1 LLRNT
6 HIAWGPIAKLFHWAI
21 ALLIFTQF
29 ALGWIA
35 ESYRLSPTKIQLFV
49 WHKSIG
55 ILVLLLVV
63 LRLVWRFV
71 NPSPALP
78 TNTPKSEALAARTS
92 HALLYALMLAMPLS
106 GWIINSAANIPLRV
120 FWWWPLP
127 AIVAPDKALEEI
139 AKAVH
144 LTLFVTLAV
153 VVAVH
158 IAAALRHHFVK
169 RNDVLVRMLP
179 QWRWNRESMD

>member
-6 HIAWGPIAKLFHWAI
+6 DAAWGPIAKLFHWGVA
-21 ALLIFTQF
+21 ALIFTQF

-35 ESYRLSPTKIQLFV
+35 VTYRLSPTKIQLFI

-55 ILVLLLVV
+55 VLVLLLVV
-63 LRLVWRFV
+63 LRLAWRLM

-78 TNTPKSEALAARTS
+78 ADTTKPEALAARTS
-92 HALLYALMLAMPLS
+92 HGLLYALMLAMPLS
-106 GWIINSAANIPLRV
+106 GWVINSAANIPLRV

-127 AIVAPDKALEEI
+127 AIVAPDKALEQL
-139 AKAVH
+139 AKQVH
-144 LTLFVTLAV
+144 LTLFVAIAI

-158 IAAALRHHFVK
+158 AAAALRHHFVK
-169 RNDVLVRMLP
+169 RNDVLARMWP
-179 QWRWNRESMD
+179 WRLKRESLD